1 MKHGINILPSVQ
13 QILIIVNFNVI
24 AFNTVEGNENNI
36 ACDRELLSSSPIW
49 KFILVTTCMCRS
61 KIQISSI
68 RIFNQ
73 YNSGLKLINHLHIVP
88 STYSRLRLVIIKF
101 NN

>member
-36 ACDRELLSSSPIW
+36 ACDREL
-49 KFILVTTCMCRS
+49 
-61 KIQISSI
+61 
-68 RIFNQ
+68 
-73 YNSGLKLINHLHIVP
+73 
-88 STYSRLRLVIIKF
+88 
-101 NN
+101 